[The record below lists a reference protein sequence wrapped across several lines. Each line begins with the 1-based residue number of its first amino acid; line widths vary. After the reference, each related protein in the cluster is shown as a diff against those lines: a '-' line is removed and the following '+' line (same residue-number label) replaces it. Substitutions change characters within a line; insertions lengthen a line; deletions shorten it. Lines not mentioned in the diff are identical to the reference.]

1 MARRQNAIDRMSTPE
16 RRKAAQQ
23 SFEQSQ
29 LVLGQ
34 KAEFGVAFPEVE
46 SCLVTVE
53 ESGQGIQAWE
63 KGHPRGHRNPGEY
76 IDCHNPLCNGG
87 FLIGSIIRDMVRN
100 RETGKEDVAYCF
112 GHETSPKGRRVYG
125 RCKNSFQY
133 KVTITY
139 KPQ

>member
-1 MARRQNAIDRMSTPE
+1 MSTPE
-16 RRKAAQQ
+16 RRKKAQET
-23 SFEQSQ
+23 FEEGH
-29 LVLGQ
+29 LVFDPRATFE
-34 KAEFGVAFPEVE
+34 AEFPEVE
-46 SCLVTVE
+46 ACLVAVE
-53 ESGQGIQAWE
+53 ETGHGIHAWE

-87 FLIGSIIRDMVRN
+87 FQIGSIIRDMVRN
-100 RETGKEDVAYCF
+100 RETTKEGVAHCI
-112 GHETSPKGRRVYG
+112 GHETSTKGRRVYG